1 MSKLW
6 TRIGKVVLWIVAIAC
21 AINIVLITY
30 AYRDNSWQLHL
41 MFFNSLVLYPMSIWY
56 LHRLYY
62 EKPMLWFTS
71 QSETG
76 RLVNHYV
83 LPSELNEE
91 ELNYKEEEDD
101 EFKDLEEA
109 FFDSLH

>member
-1 MSKLW
+1 
-6 TRIGKVVLWIVAIAC
+6 
-21 AINIVLITY
+21 
-30 AYRDNSWQLHL
+30 
-41 MFFNSLVLYPMSIWY
+41 
-56 LHRLYY
+56 
-62 EKPMLWFTS
+62 MLWFTS